1 MKEVVKIFAQG
12 FLFPLAVGMLLVGF
26 LQPFVTGHPDL
37 VVQITSFIAGICL
50 AGIALSGLILTRG
63 GDLK

>member
-1 MKEVVKIFAQG
+1 MKDVFKIFAQG

-26 LQPFVTGHPDL
+26 LQPLVTGHSNL
-37 VVQITSFIAGICL
+37 VVQIGSLIAGIWFV
-50 AGIALSGLILTRG
+50 GIALSGLILTRG

>member
-1 MKEVVKIFAQG
+1 VKEVFKIFAQG

-26 LQPFVTGHPDL
+26 LQPFVTGHSDL
-37 VVQITSFIAGICL
+37 VVQITSFIVGVCL
-50 AGIALSGLILTRG
+50 TGIALSGLILTRG